1 MSRWHVVS
9 VSHQGSADA
18 KKKLRGREDVN
29 LESAHLDKSQ
39 RSAEITMIHFAQDLD
54 KVVAKSR
61 LLGDNSSAMRT
72 THHPHLTTTT
82 PSTTD
87 PAPTFIPFQLSF
99 EYSALSFF
107 AWRLV

>member
-18 KKKLRGREDVN
+18 KKKKLRGREDVN

-54 KVVAKSR
+54 
-61 LLGDNSSAMRT
+61 
-72 THHPHLTTTT
+72 
-82 PSTTD
+82 
-87 PAPTFIPFQLSF
+87 
-99 EYSALSFF
+99 
-107 AWRLV
+107 